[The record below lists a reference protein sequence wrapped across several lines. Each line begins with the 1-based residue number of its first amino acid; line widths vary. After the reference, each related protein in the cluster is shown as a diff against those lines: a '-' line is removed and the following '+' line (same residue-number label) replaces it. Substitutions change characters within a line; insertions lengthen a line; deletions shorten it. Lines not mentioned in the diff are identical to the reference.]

1 MVSSVQATGTSK
13 ADTSDSAQAI
23 SLGSNSKFG
32 EKEQKKLGKKSIIF
46 GGETKFWKN
55 SRSFGKVQYFGK
67 NIGCFLS
74 KWQNMAPGWV
84 GYMYA

>member
-13 ADTSDSAQAI
+13 ADTGDSAQAI

-32 EKEQKKLGKKSIIF
+32 RKEQKKLGKNQLSL
-46 GGETKFWKN
+46 GENKLWKN

-74 KWQNMAPGWV
+74 KWQNMALGWV
-84 GYMYA
+84 GYIYA